1 MKDYSHFSVN
11 DFVLDEFFE
20 NWVLKPDEY
29 TNAWWEQWLTEHP
42 HKRNEVEQARE
53 IIKQLTFPS
62 YSMTET
68 DVAEL
73 WTRIKSFKTDS
84 EADIELPT
92 PSKSISVWYKVA
104 ASLLLFASVY
114 FVYTQWQ
121 SASFLN
127 YHTAYGETKTI
138 VLPDSSTV
146 VLNSNSTLKFP
157 RDWEQKPVREIWLE
171 GEAFFSVVHKVND
184 QPFKVY
190 TDEDVAVEV
199 LGTTF
204 NVYHRTDETKVVLN
218 TGKIK
223 LHLPSASAA
232 QDITMKPGDLVEYK
246 QKSYSKR
253 VVNPAIYSAWTE
265 KKLVLDHTSLRE
277 MVEMMRDNFGIELE
291 VSSDSLLNQTVSGSM
306 PIEDPERLV
315 NSIAQTFQLKVIK
328 KRNKY
333 LMYEIEEQSN

>member
-20 NWVLKPDEY
+20 NWVLKPDQY
-29 TNAWWEQWLTEHP
+29 SIAWWEQWLTENP
-42 HKRNEVEQARE
+42 HKRSEVEQARE
-53 IIKQLTFPS
+53 IIKQLTFS
-62 YSMTET
+62 KYSMTET

-73 WTRIKSFKTDS
+73 WTKIKSFSSNS
-84 EADIELPT
+84 EGDVVFPT
-92 PSKSISVWYKVA
+92 PSRSISVWYKAA
-104 ASLLLFASVY
+104 ASLLLCACVY

-121 SASFLN
+121 STSYLN

-146 VLNSNSTLKFP
+146 ILNSNSTLKFP
-157 RDWEQKPVREIWLE
+157 RNWEEKPVREIWLE
-171 GEAFFSVVHKVND
+171 GEAFFSIVHKVND
-184 QPFKVY
+184 QPFKVH
-190 TDEDVAVEV
+190 TDEGVDVEV

-223 LHLPSASAA
+223 LHLPSSSAA
-232 QDITMKPGDLVEYK
+232 QDITMKPGDLIEYK

-277 MVEMMRDNFGIELE
+277 MVEMMRDNFGVELE

-306 PIEDPERLV
+306 PIEDPESLI
-315 NSIAQTFQLKVIK
+315 NSIAQTFQLKVLK

-333 LMYEIEEQSN
+333 LMYEIKE